1 MDKSLVKKVSLIAII
16 FGVFM
21 LLINIYNCIF
31 ILGYSSFL
39 TLIKEAPIYSTFILT
54 IITIGMYFLP
64 TNITSLIQIISLFVS
79 FTLAVTTMYNSVY
92 GIGLFILFILLFDSY
107 GYLDSIN
114 WSLRIKVLFVYYV
127 ILTILSIIVFH
138 NQINLYRVLI
148 NIGFTIFMLCII
160 YSVSNVKHIKK

>member
-31 ILGYSSFL
+31 ILGYSDFI
-39 TLIKEAPIYSTFILT
+39 TIIKEAPIYSTFILT

-107 GYLDSIN
+107 GYLDNIN